1 MTLLAKEFAFVGFD
15 FEENGIECQ
24 SSCGTFPG
32 CLPGTSFY
40 YVEASV
46 RFLEDSLCYFVK

>member
-1 MTLLAKEFAFVGFD
+1 MTLLAKDFAFVGFD

-24 SSCGTFPG
+24 SSCESTFPG

-46 RFLEDSLCYFVK
+46 RFLEDSLCY